1 MLSPQTLNNQLCFAI
16 YEAGNELQKLYS
28 KALSPYSLTYPQ
40 YLVLLS
46 LWEHNGVTVKELGEQ
61 LSLGNGTLTPMLKR
75 MESHG
80 WLRKERSTEDERK
93 VYIRLEDK
101 AWELQ
106 QEILESIQYQL
117 SLCSIFE
124 KDIVL
129 MNKLH
134 ELTLQIR
141 TKGAK

>member
-28 KALSPYSLTYPQ
+28 KALSAYSLTYPQ

-75 MESHG
+75 MENHG

-124 KDIVL
+124 KDIAL